1 MHPSPHV
8 DLDQLTALFRESE
21 KPPAQWRIGME
32 AEKFGFR
39 GQGFEPLCYEGPS
52 GVGAIFDWLS
62 NELGWSPLREIEQGP
77 VLALQR
83 GEASLTLEPGAQ
95 LELSGSPFGTVH
107 EVADEYAEHLHE
119 MQRVGQV
126 FGTWFAHVGFH
137 PTANL
142 AELPWV
148 PKLRYPI
155 MRRYLP
161 SKGARGLDMMQ
172 RTSTVQV
179 NLDYASE
186 ADAMRKLLVLLRLV
200 PLVQAM
206 TLNSPFI
213 EGRRSELLSE
223 RLDVWLEM
231 DPARSGLLLALWDKP
246 GLGYQD
252 YVEWAL
258 DAGMFL
264 LLRDG
269 QVHANTGQTFREYLR
284 DGFDG
289 LRATAQDWRTHL
301 GTLFP
306 EVRLKSTLEVRC
318 CDCLPPALALSVP
331 ALCVGL
337 TYDSTSLDRAAAV
350 AERVRADAAVPLQRA
365 IARQGLR
372 TPFDGATIQRSCLE
386 LLEIAHDG
394 LERRQKLDAS
404 GRSESMHLAPL
415 RELTA
420 RGQTP
425 ADLLLAEFERTGSVR
440 EVFAPRTD

>member
-1 MHPSPHV
+1 MPQSPHV

-21 KPPAQWRIGME
+21 KPPEQWRIGLE

-39 GQGFEPLCYEGPS
+39 GGGFEPLCYEGPS
-52 GVGAIFDWLS
+52 GVGAIFEWLVS
-62 NELGWSPLREIEQGP
+62 ELGWSPLREIEHGP

-83 GEASLTLEPGAQ
+83 GDASLTLEPGAQ
-95 LELSGSPFGTVH
+95 LELSGSPFGTLH
-107 EVADEYAEHLHE
+107 EVAGEYAVHLHE
-119 MQRVGQV
+119 MQLVRET

-137 PTANL
+137 PTASL
-142 AELPWV
+142 TELPWV

-161 SKGARGLDMMQ
+161 SKGARGLDMML
-172 RTSTVQV
+172 RTATVQV

-200 PLVQAM
+200 PLIQAM
-206 TLNSPFI
+206 TLDAPFI
-213 EGRRSELLSE
+213 EGRQGERLSE

-231 DPARSGLLLALWDKP
+231 DPTRSGLLLQLWDKP
-246 GLGYQD
+246 VLGYQD

-318 CDCLPPALALSVP
+318 CDSLPPQLALSVP

-337 TYDSTSLDRAAAV
+337 TYDATSLDRAAAV
-350 AERVRADAAVPLQRA
+350 AERVQVDAAVPLQRA

-372 TPFDGATIQRSCLE
+372 TPFDGETIQRACLE

-404 GRSESMHLAPL
+404 GRSEAIHLAPL
-415 RELTA
+415 RELTS

-425 ADLLLAEFERTGSVR
+425 AELLLAEFARTGSVR